1 MDIHGTFVRSG
12 VHSPYLVHELLSCEN
27 LIGIGT
33 SACKEDRIFLRKQR
47 FFPIYG
53 DSQRIV
59 IKRCFAADDTASV
72 AILAR
77 FSRAP
82 TLRTIS
88 FHIDGLHHIVVS
100 AGLKPLLFVLK
111 PFFGRNNE
119 NGKAAAAPL
128 SVRISS

>member
-27 LIGIGT
+27 LIGIGHQLV
-33 SACKEDRIFLRKQR
+33 KKIEFFLRKQR

-53 DSQRIV
+53 DSQRII
-59 IKRCFAADDTASV
+59 IKRCFAADDTAVRGNSG
-72 AILAR
+72 R

-88 FHIDGLHHIVVS
+88 FTSMGFTI
-100 AGLKPLLFVLK
+100 
-111 PFFGRNNE
+111 
-119 NGKAAAAPL
+119 
-128 SVRISS
+128 